1 MPALSRTLSPFI
13 PRADQGQPW
22 LIEIVGPQYAGKTT
36 IADLL
41 ALALD
46 ENATKYV
53 RVENDVLIHG
63 FFPGY
68 VKLRSNNEREKAH
81 TYMHARRPLLY
92 DLSLRIIRSA
102 LRAGYTVIYD
112 HLETHIYRHGRA
124 RQLCRQTKARYLS
137 VLVTA
142 PLERLRERWNPKD
155 RDPRRVTE
163 LEETYRKLQT
173 LARKVPFGMTIDTS
187 VTSLD
192 EAAKHLMSAMNPRLN
207 PEVLERTT
215 IPHPR
220 RRPRGFANPKF
231 ARRGSWLGRPMDSAI
246 ETVGLTRVFRVRNDN
261 GSFRRTAG
269 RKGRMDSIVAVA
281 NVNLKIR
288 TGEFF
293 GLLGPNGAGKSAL
306 VRMLSTV
313 LTPTRG
319 TAYMNGYDVRH
330 EDFEVRKQLGVVI
343 ASGWN
348 VLYQRLCGWDN
359 LDFYGALYGIPK
371 ARRMERAKFL
381 LNYLGIGERAHD
393 QVQKSSTGMQ
403 RRLVLCKALLPDSP
417 VLLLDEPT
425 VGLDVDTTRRFGEL
439 LKKINR
445 EQKKTILLTTH
456 HMSEAERL
464 CDRVAILK
472 KGKIVACDTPDRLR
486 GKTGEQ
492 SLENAYVTIVGN
504 T

>member
-1 MPALSRTLSPFI
+1 
-13 PRADQGQPW
+13 
-22 LIEIVGPQYAGKTT
+22 
-36 IADLL
+36 
-41 ALALD
+41 
-46 ENATKYV
+46 
-53 RVENDVLIHG
+53 
-63 FFPGY
+63 
-68 VKLRSNNEREKAH
+68 
-81 TYMHARRPLLY
+81 
-92 DLSLRIIRSA
+92 
-102 LRAGYTVIYD
+102 
-112 HLETHIYRHGRA
+112 
-124 RQLCRQTKARYLS
+124 
-137 VLVTA
+137 
-142 PLERLRERWNPKD
+142 
-155 RDPRRVTE
+155 
-163 LEETYRKLQT
+163 
-173 LARKVPFGMTIDTS
+173 
-187 VTSLD
+187 
-192 EAAKHLMSAMNPRLN
+192 
-207 PEVLERTT
+207 
-215 IPHPR
+215 
-220 RRPRGFANPKF
+220 
-231 ARRGSWLGRPMDSAI
+231 MDSAI
-246 ETVGLTRVFRVRNDN
+246 ETVGLTRVFRVRNDD
-261 GSFRRTAG
+261 GSFRRIAG
-269 RKGRMDSIVAVA
+269 RKGRMDSIVAVD

-319 TAYMNGYDVRH
+319 TAYVNGYDVRH

-348 VLYQRLCGWDN
+348 VLYQRLSGWDN

-381 LNYLGIGERAHD
+381 LDYLGIGERAHD

-472 KGKIVACDTPDRLR
+472 KGKIVACDTPERLR

>member
-1 MPALSRTLSPFI
+1 
-13 PRADQGQPW
+13 
-22 LIEIVGPQYAGKTT
+22 
-36 IADLL
+36 
-41 ALALD
+41 
-46 ENATKYV
+46 
-53 RVENDVLIHG
+53 
-63 FFPGY
+63 
-68 VKLRSNNEREKAH
+68 
-81 TYMHARRPLLY
+81 
-92 DLSLRIIRSA
+92 
-102 LRAGYTVIYD
+102 
-112 HLETHIYRHGRA
+112 
-124 RQLCRQTKARYLS
+124 
-137 VLVTA
+137 
-142 PLERLRERWNPKD
+142 
-155 RDPRRVTE
+155 
-163 LEETYRKLQT
+163 
-173 LARKVPFGMTIDTS
+173 
-187 VTSLD
+187 
-192 EAAKHLMSAMNPRLN
+192 
-207 PEVLERTT
+207 
-215 IPHPR
+215 
-220 RRPRGFANPKF
+220 
-231 ARRGSWLGRPMDSAI
+231 MDSAI
-246 ETVGLTRVFRVRNDN
+246 ETVGLTRVFRVKNDD
-261 GSFRRTAG
+261 GSFRRIVG
-269 RKGRMDSIVAVA
+269 GKGRTDSIVAVD

-319 TAYMNGYDVRH
+319 TAYVNGYDVRR

-348 VLYQRLCGWDN
+348 VLYQRLSGWDN

-381 LNYLGIGERAHD
+381 LDYLGIGERAHD

-403 RRLVLCKALLPDSP
+403 RRLVLCKALLPDTP

-504 T
+504 A

>member
-13 PRADQGQPW
+13 PRVDQGQPW

-81 TYMHARRPLLY
+81 TYIHARRPLLH

-112 HLETHIYRHGRA
+112 HLETHIYRNGRA
-124 RQLCRQTKARYLS
+124 RQLCRQTNARYLS

-155 RDPRRVTE
+155 RDPRRVRE

-173 LARKVPFGMTIDTS
+173 LARKVPFRMTIDTS

-220 RRPRGFANPKF
+220 RRPRGFANPKVPRPL
-231 ARRGSWLGRPMDSAI
+231 ARLEKAQL
-246 ETVGLTRVFRVRNDN
+246 VRVRD
-261 GSFRRTAG
+261 AY
-269 RKGRMDSIVAVA
+269 
-281 NVNLKIR
+281 
-288 TGEFF
+288 
-293 GLLGPNGAGKSAL
+293 
-306 VRMLSTV
+306 V
-313 LTPTRG
+313 LTSQ
-319 TAYMNGYDVRH
+319 H
-330 EDFEVRKQLGVVI
+330 
-343 ASGWN
+343 
-348 VLYQRLCGWDN
+348 QRL
-359 LDFYGALYGIPK
+359 
-371 ARRMERAKFL
+371 L
-381 LNYLGIGERAHD
+381 LNPTHIAILRLLDGRHTIGDLAEKTDAD
-393 QVQKSSTGMQ
+393 PNTVQAFLEEL
-403 RRLVLCKALLPDSP
+403 REARLVA
-417 VLLLDEPT
+417 
-425 VGLDVDTTRRFGEL
+425 G
-439 LKKINR
+439 
-445 EQKKTILLTTH
+445 
-456 HMSEAERL
+456 
-464 CDRVAILK
+464 
-472 KGKIVACDTPDRLR
+472 
-486 GKTGEQ
+486 
-492 SLENAYVTIVGN
+492 
-504 T
+504 